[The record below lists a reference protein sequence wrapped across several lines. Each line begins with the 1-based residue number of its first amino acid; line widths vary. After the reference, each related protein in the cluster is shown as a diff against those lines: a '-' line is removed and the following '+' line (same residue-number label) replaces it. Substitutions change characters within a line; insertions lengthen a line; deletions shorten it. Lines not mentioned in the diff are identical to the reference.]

1 MEINQNTY
9 TTLTSGEYTAEA
21 DGYVSITSLAK
32 GAYAYIYIKTN
43 IGSYVTVG
51 GTCIYGDPD
60 GDSTFSIF
68 VRNGTRYKIFLS
80 NNEINRAHWYPL
92 T

>member
-9 TTLTSGEYTAEA
+9 TTLTSGEFTAEA
-21 DGYVSITSLAK
+21 DGYVSITSLSN
-32 GAYAYIYIKTN
+32 GAYAYIYIKTSA
-43 IGSYVTVG
+43 GSYATVG
-51 GTCIYGDPD
+51 GTCINGYPN

-68 VRNGTRYKIFLS
+68 VRKGTRYKIFLS